1 MLTGDTFVSVY
12 LELEGKR
19 ALVTL
24 RSSSP
29 TDMSSCPY
37 CDPHPPPLPTAGC
50 GLARFRQVNLTN
62 PGMPGL
68 VGERSTPEFGA

>member
-1 MLTGDTFVSVY
+1 VSVY

-19 ALVTL
+19 ALGDTS
-24 RSSSP
+24 RAGDTCSSSP

-37 CDPHPPPLPTAGC
+37 CDPHPQPLPTAGC

-68 VGERSTPEFGA
+68 VGEGSKPEFGA